1 MSENLYVVEV
11 VEFKTNKVVSTV
23 GVPGMPER
31 RTEQVER
38 GMNINLD
45 HENYYT
51 RVVLAARSK
60 KEKKS

>member
-11 VEFKTNKVVSTV
+11 VEFKTNKVVNTIK
-23 GVPGMPER
+23 MPNMPKR
-31 RTEQVER
+31 RTKQVER

>member
-23 GVPGMPER
+23 GVPGMPKR

-45 HENYYT
+45 HGGLGPE
-51 RVVLAARSK
+51 RGCRRWRRP
-60 KEKKS
+60 